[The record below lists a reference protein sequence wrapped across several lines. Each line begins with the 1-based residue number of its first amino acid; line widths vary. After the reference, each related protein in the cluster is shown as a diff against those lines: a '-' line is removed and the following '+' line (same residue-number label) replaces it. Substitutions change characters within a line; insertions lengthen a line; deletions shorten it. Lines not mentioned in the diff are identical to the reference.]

1 MNNMFDKEIKKV
13 YSNTEIE
20 YGVVIGNNNVLFI
33 KAGQNGSKYGYNNKY
48 LQIASRINKKYGYS
62 VVCSSNPFDGTNPL
76 DVDLAA
82 IKELIPYEIKKIYYM
97 GHSNG
102 ALIGA
107 RWGGEYSL
115 IKRMLLVNQP
125 FFNWHKTEAGLS
137 KFCGEK
143 VIFVFGEK
151 DPSFSSVCFIN
162 FEQQDNLSLIT
173 YIGAD
178 HNFTNKLED
187 FIELP
192 ERYLFDK

>member
-82 IKELIPYEIKKIYYM
+82 IKELIPYEIKKYTIWDTPM
-97 GHSNG
+97 G
-102 ALIGA
+102 
-107 RWGGEYSL
+107 
-115 IKRMLLVNQP
+115 LL
-125 FFNWHKTEAGLS
+125 
-137 KFCGEK
+137 
-143 VIFVFGEK
+143 
-151 DPSFSSVCFIN
+151 
-162 FEQQDNLSLIT
+162 
-173 YIGAD
+173 
-178 HNFTNKLED
+178 
-187 FIELP
+187 
-192 ERYLFDK
+192 

>member
-1 MNNMFDKEIKKV
+1 
-13 YSNTEIE
+13 
-20 YGVVIGNNNVLFI
+20 
-33 KAGQNGSKYGYNNKY
+33 
-48 LQIASRINKKYGYS
+48 
-62 VVCSSNPFDGTNPL
+62 
-76 DVDLAA
+76 
-82 IKELIPYEIKKIYYM
+82 M

-115 IKRMLLVNQP
+115 IKRMLLVNPP

-137 KFCGEK
+137 KFC
-143 VIFVFGEK
+143 GEK